1 VGYLDGRVA
10 IITGGG
16 RGIGAEISK
25 LFAAEGA
32 SLVINDLGAAT
43 DGTGE
48 DAGPAQDI
56 AEHIR
61 GTGAKAVANGGDIS
75 EVATGEELVAT
86 ALKEYGKLDIV
97 VNVAGILR
105 DRMIF
110 NLSPEDWDA
119 VIKVHLRGHYSTVR
133 PASAYFREQRNP
145 HGNYRIINF
154 SSDSGLQGSP
164 GQPNY
169 AAAKMG
175 IVGLTY
181 SLAQGLSRYGVT
193 ANAIAPGASTRL
205 TDTVPDDKKIEGEVS
220 PGGLMSPANIAPAV
234 AFLAS
239 ENSSW
244 LTGRTLGVQGY
255 KVTLFNNPEVIAEVN
270 SDGPWTLA
278 NLQSQVESTFKP
290 IADGLPKSIFA
301 AQL

>member
-1 VGYLDGRVA
+1 
-10 IITGGG
+10 
-16 RGIGAEISK
+16 
-25 LFAAEGA
+25 
-32 SLVINDLGAAT
+32 
-43 DGTGE
+43 
-48 DAGPAQDI
+48 
-56 AEHIR
+56 
-61 GTGAKAVANGGDIS
+61 
-75 EVATGEELVAT
+75 
-86 ALKEYGKLDIV
+86 

-110 NLSPEDWDA
+110 NLSAEDWDA

-133 PASAYFREQRNP
+133 PASAYWREQRNP
-145 HGNYRIINF
+145 AGNYRIINF

-220 PGGLMSPANIAPAV
+220 PGGLMSPANIAPIV
-234 AFLAS
+234 TYLAS
-239 ENSSW
+239 EKSAW
-244 LTGRTLGVQGY
+244 LSGRTLGAMGH
-255 KVTLFNNPEVIAEVN
+255 KVTLFNNPEVIAEVE
-270 SDGPWTLA
+270 SDGPWVLDD
-278 NLQSQVESTFKP
+278 LSSKLESTFKP
-290 IADGLPKSIFA
+290 VADGLPKSIFA